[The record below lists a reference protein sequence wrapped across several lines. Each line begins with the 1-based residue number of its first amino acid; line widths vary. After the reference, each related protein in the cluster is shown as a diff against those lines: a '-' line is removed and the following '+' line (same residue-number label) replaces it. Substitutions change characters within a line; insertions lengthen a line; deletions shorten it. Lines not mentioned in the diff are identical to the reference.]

1 MLFQSSVSN
10 ITNLMSLQASSTANE
25 ARKIAHAKALDLYHS
40 QGLTHLEQRLAEV
53 FSEPDKFTLVTLNII
68 RKIIN
73 QQASIFR
80 EPAKRTLEGTEADQ
94 KLYSQICE
102 GCSLDLVLKKCSHLV
117 KLLKSILLKVVW
129 VEDKL
134 RLDAITGNLI
144 QDIQTYDSPYDL
156 KSVLIIDYGQT
167 SRIEDI
173 QYSYWDSEVYKR
185 LDHRYNILEEIENP
199 YNGTLPFVPLFD
211 SYNISNSFFQ
221 PLDDSLISLQ
231 ESINEKLTDLLYVIR
246 MQGFGVGWIR
256 TETGTAGS
264 LQTDPGTLVELKG
277 EKSALGFESQ
287 KSEIEEI
294 VSAIDKLIKWTA
306 ISQGLSAASMSTD
319 PTEQS
324 GLSRIIDTRELAEAR
339 VDDKENFRMLERN
352 IFSTMRT
359 VFNFHSN
366 KKLSENA
373 LLSIDFA
380 DIKQTVSG
388 KEQAQADDL
397 KIAQGVL
404 SPVDVLMRENPDI
417 TDRETALSHLLSIR
431 EELKELGIS
440 E

>member
-10 ITNLMSLQASSTANE
+10 VTNLMASQASTQANE
-25 ARKIAHAKALDLYHS
+25 ARKLAHAKALDLYHS
-40 QGLTHLEQRLAEV
+40 QGLSHLEQRLAEV
-53 FSEPDKFTLVTLNII
+53 FSEPEKFTLVTLNII

-73 QQASIFR
+73 QQAQTFS
-80 EPAKRTLEGTEADQ
+80 EPAKRELVGSEADQ
-94 KLYSQICE
+94 KLYAQICE
-102 GCSLDLVLKKCSHLV
+102 DCSLDLVLKQCSRLV
-117 KLLKSILLKVVW
+117 KLLKSLLFKVVW
-129 VEDKL
+129 AEDKI
-134 RLDAITGNLI
+134 RLDIIPGNLI
-144 QDIQTYDSPYDL
+144 QDVQTYDSPYDL
-156 KSVLIIDYGQT
+156 QSVMIIDYGQT

-185 LDHRYNILEEIENP
+185 LDYRYNILEEIENP

-231 ESINEKLTDLLYVIR
+231 ESINEKLTDLLYIIR

-256 TETGTAGS
+256 SESGTAGS
-264 LQTDPGTLVELKG
+264 LQTDPGSLVELKG

-287 KSEIEEI
+287 KSEIEHI
-294 VSAIDKLIKWTA
+294 VLAIQKIITWAA
-306 ISQGLSAASMSTD
+306 ISQGLSAASMSTE

-324 GLSRIIDTRELAEAR
+324 GLSKIVDTRELSEMR
-339 VDDKENFRMLERN
+339 VDDKENFRMLERS
-352 IFSTMRT
+352 IFSCMRT
-359 VFNFHSN
+359 VWNTHST
-366 KKLSENA
+366 KKLSESA

-380 DIKQTVSG
+380 DVKQTTSA

-397 KIAQGVL
+397 RIAQGVL
-404 SPVDVLMRENPDI
+404 SPVDAYMRDNSDI
-417 TDRETALSHLLSIR
+417 KDRETALSHLLTIKD
-431 EELKELGIS
+431 EIKELT